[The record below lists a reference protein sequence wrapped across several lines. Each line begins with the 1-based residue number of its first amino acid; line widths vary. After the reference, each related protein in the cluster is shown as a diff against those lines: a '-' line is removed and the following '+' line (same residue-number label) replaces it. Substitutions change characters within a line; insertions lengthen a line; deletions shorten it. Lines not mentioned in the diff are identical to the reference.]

1 LFAAHHAT
9 LRRPRRC
16 LCPTND
22 PNAINTLP
30 HLKLPFRG
38 WGQKKPPKKPM
49 TQLAQQLIKKARTE
63 GAKHLDLGNCGLT
76 DLETQ
81 VPELFDLID
90 LEELVLSNE
99 WLEWD
104 GERQHWRGKESSNK
118 GERNSINKLPQAL
131 GRLKKLR
138 LFICGSERWR
148 SNRWGISDLSPLQ
161 GLTALTY
168 LDIRDNQISDLSPLK
183 GLTALTNLDLGYNQ
197 IIDLSP
203 LQGLTTLTNL
213 WLGSNQI
220 TNLIPL
226 QGLTALTNL
235 LLGNNKI
242 IDLSPLQ
249 GLTALTNL
257 DIRGNQIIDLSPL
270 QGLTA
275 LTYLHLGYNQIIDLS
290 PLRGLSTLI
299 ELNLSY
305 NQIIDLSPLQGL
317 TALNDLYLYRN
328 QIIDLSPL
336 QGLTTLTNLWLG
348 NNQII
353 DLSPLQGLTALTNL
367 WLGNNQI
374 IDLSP
379 LQGLTALTYLDL
391 SYNQII
397 DLSPLL
403 VLYKGNTN
411 IDVTD
416 NPLTNPPTQIVQQG
430 RAAIVRWLEK
440 RAKGEEAIY
449 LYEAKMILVGQGNV
463 GKSSLL
469 FRLNNPTQALPTIDR
484 TRGVHIEDYTF
495 KHKGKK
501 FTAHVWDFGGQDVY
515 YELHRFFLTEK
526 ALYILMTDTRT
537 DQGAKLEE
545 WLHSIELF
553 SGNQSPII
561 MVQNVFN
568 NAPHLSYNLQPFIA
582 HHNIYENRLLP
593 VDISQTETPDIKHLQ
608 QAIEHKLQILPH
620 IGNPILNKWLLV
632 RKELQRVAKKQAII
646 DYTHYQT
653 FCNKHGIVDADEQIS
668 LCRYLHDL
676 GILLWYNQPHNRF
689 LRRKIILNPQWLLD
703 PIYLLID
710 NRGVNDYNGK
720 FSLYDLALIW
730 REAQQQAYQDELIEL
745 MKEFRLCY
753 QYKHAADTFI
763 IPSLMSNAAPIA
775 AQNFDNTSEQAWQL
789 VYSYKRLMPR
799 GIVNQLTAQ
808 LHRHIKND
816 FEHVWAFGVLLHSEE
831 AIAKVTADPTSREL
845 TIKVIGNQRDYL
857 LHKIRQAL
865 DDIHDTYYQ
874 LSIEIEIPCTCVD
887 CKNSQ
892 SPTKYRY
899 EDILDEINAHRT
911 DIHCSKTRKYVPL
924 VPILENVGFNI
935 PYKLQQLLPNS
946 NKELRVFISYASEDL
961 KYAQEIKKQLSPL
974 IRNKF
979 IGSIWHDRQLIAG
992 DDWNE
997 TIQKELDNA
1006 HIVLLLISSDFL
1018 NIDKNYIWEQ
1028 EMPKIR
1034 TRHKNQNL
1042 VAMPIIVRDCMWEA
1056 EEYIS
1061 SLQVIAAIDP
1071 QSNRHIPLSSAAN
1084 PDEAFANAARK
1095 IQDAI
1100 SRHYSPSKN

>member
-1 LFAAHHAT
+1 
-9 LRRPRRC
+9 
-16 LCPTND
+16 
-22 PNAINTLP
+22 
-30 HLKLPFRG
+30 
-38 WGQKKPPKKPM
+38 M

-63 GAKHLDLGNCGLT
+63 GAKRLDLGNCGLT

-90 LEELVLSNE
+90 LEELVLSNVWWE
-99 WLEWD
+99 WNKEGRYWSKRKNSNS
-104 GERQHWRGKESSNK
+104 GEP
-118 GERNSINKLPQAL
+118 NSIDKLPQAL

-138 LFICGSERWR
+138 LFVCGDGGWGS
-148 SNRWGISDLSPLQ
+148 SYWGISDLSPLQ
-161 GLTALTY
+161 GLTALTN
-168 LDIRDNQISDLSPLK
+168 LNLS
-183 GLTALTNLDLGYNQ
+183 
-197 IIDLSP
+197 
-203 LQGLTTLTNL
+203 
-213 WLGSNQI
+213 
-220 TNLIPL
+220 
-226 QGLTALTNL
+226 
-235 LLGNNKI
+235 
-242 IDLSPLQ
+242 
-249 GLTALTNL
+249 
-257 DIRGNQIIDLSPL
+257 GNQIIDLSPL

-275 LTYLHLGYNQIIDLS
+275 LTNLELEGNQIIDLS
-290 PLRGLSTLI
+290 PLQGLTALTNLELERNQIIDLSPLQGLTALTNLNLSGNQIIDLSPLQGLTALIRLDLNSNQIIDLSPLQGLTALTRLYLNHNQIIDLSPLQGLTALTELWLNDNQIIDLSPLQGLSTLI

-305 NQIIDLSPLQGL
+305 NQIIDLSPLQDL
-317 TALNDLYLYRN
+317 TAL
-328 QIIDLSPL
+328 S
-336 QGLTTLTNLWLG
+336 NLWLNG
-348 NNQII
+348 
-353 DLSPLQGLTALTNL
+353 
-367 WLGNNQI
+367 
-374 IDLSP
+374 
-379 LQGLTALTYLDL
+379 
-391 SYNQII
+391 NQII

-403 VLYKGNTN
+403 VLYNGNTD
-411 IDVTD
+411 ISATD
-416 NPLTNPPTQIVQQG
+416 NPLANPPAKIVEQG
-430 RAAIVRWLEK
+430 DAAIVKWLEK
-440 RAKGEEAIY
+440 RAKGEKAIY

-469 FRLNNPTQALPTIDR
+469 FRLNNPTKALPTIDR
-484 TRGVHIEDYTF
+484 TRGVYIKDYPFT
-495 KHKGKK
+495 HNGKK

-515 YELHRFFLTEK
+515 YELHRFFLTDK

-593 VDISQTETPDIKHLQ
+593 VDISQTETPDIKRLQ
-608 QAIEHKLQILPH
+608 QAIEHKLQTLPH
-620 IGNPILNKWLLV
+620 IGNPIWNKWLLV
-632 RKELQRVAKKQAII
+632 RKELQRVAEKQAII
-646 DYTHYQT
+646 DYTLYQT
-653 FCNKHGIVDADEQIS
+653 FCNKHGIADADEQTM

-710 NRGVNDYNGK
+710 NRGVSNYNGK
-720 FSLYDLALIW
+720 FSLHDLALIW
-730 REAQQQAYQDELIEL
+730 CEAQHQPYQEELIEL

-763 IPSLMSNAAPIA
+763 IPSLMSNVAPIA

-831 AIAKVTADPTSREL
+831 ATAKVTADPTSREL

-865 DDIHDTYYQ
+865 DDIHETYYQ
-874 LSIEIEIPCTCVD
+874 LSIEIKIPCTCVD

-892 SPTKYRY
+892 SPIIY
-899 EDILDEINAHRT
+899 EYEKDILGEINAHRT
-911 DIHCSKTRKYVPL
+911 DIHCSKTRNYVPL
-924 VPILENVGFNI
+924 VPILQNVGFNI
-935 PYKLQQLLPNS
+935 PYKLQQMQLNS
-946 NKELRVFISYASEDL
+946 DKELRVFISYASEDL
-961 KYAQEIKKQLSPL
+961 EYAQEIKKQLSPL

-992 DDWNE
+992 DNWNE
-997 TIQKELDNA
+997 TIQKELNNA

-1018 NIDKNYIWEQ
+1018 DINKKYIWEQ

-1034 TRHKNQNL
+1034 ARHKNQNL

-1071 QSNRHIPLSSAAN
+1071 QSNKHIPLSSAAN
-1084 PDEAFANAARK
+1084 SDEAFANAARK

-1100 SRHYSPSKN
+1100 SRHYSPNKN